1 MSGPGAGSFALSFA
15 AGALTTLAPC
25 VLPVLPFVVAG
36 SLREGRKGPLALAA
50 GLTLSFV
57 VIGWTLSAF
66 GPAIGLQREQLRVFA
81 AVLLVLMGLLITS
94 ARLQNVFGNWT
105 APIAN
110 AAERFLQKRQLSG
123 TRGNFLTGSLLGLV
137 WTPCSGPTLGSAIA
151 LASTEGGRLTSAG
164 MMLLFGIGA
173 STPLLLIAYGARGF
187 FERRKSQALQT
198 TGAVKTLFG
207 VLCLVLGFGVLT
219 GADRW
224 LEGAITDRLPDR
236 WIDLTTR
243 F

>member
-1 MSGPGAGSFALSFA
+1 MSGHGASYALSFA

-36 SLREGRKGPLALAA
+36 SLRESRRGPLALAA

-57 VIGWTLSAF
+57 LIGWTLAAF

-81 AVLLVLMGLLITS
+81 AILLVLMGALIAS
-94 ARLQNVFGNWT
+94 SRLQDLFGTWS
-105 APIAN
+105 APLSN
-110 AAERFLQKRQLSG
+110 AAERFLQKRQMAG
-123 TRGNFLTGSLLGLV
+123 ARGSFLTGSLLGLV

-151 LASTEGGRLTSAG
+151 LASTEGGGFTSAG
-164 MMLLFGIGA
+164 MMLLFGVGA

-187 FERRKSQALQT
+187 FERRRSKTLQT
-198 TGAVKTLFG
+198 TGTMKTTFG
-207 VLCLVLGFGVLT
+207 ILCLLLGIGILT
-219 GADRW
+219 GADRR
-224 LEGAITDRLPDR
+224 LEGAITEILPDR